1 MKLNDPV
8 NEIIKKHVAD
18 KIALSQSVGNIP
30 KVPSTK
36 KAHRKTSRKTSAKK
50 KNNSDEEDV
59 DITFSS
65 DEDPKTVKNPFSSQ
79 GGKNNNSI
87 SIPSTSGVN
96 KSNPR
101 NLSHRS
107 MISNRGVSQE
117 KFKTES
123 RIRELREKMS
133 PYQNRVFLDSEI
145 MDSYRS
151 VESQKEK
158 LHTQESETTQARLA
172 KVAEK

>member
-1 MKLNDPV
+1 
-8 NEIIKKHVAD
+8 
-18 KIALSQSVGNIP
+18 
-30 KVPSTK
+30 
-36 KAHRKTSRKTSAKK
+36 
-50 KNNSDEEDV
+50 
-59 DITFSS
+59 
-65 DEDPKTVKNPFSSQ
+65 
-79 GGKNNNSI
+79 
-87 SIPSTSGVN
+87 
-96 KSNPR
+96 
-101 NLSHRS
+101 